1 MKWRAIMA
9 HPRLRG
15 WVFYDVGNSA
25 FATTI
30 MVVLYPLFYQNVL
43 SAGVDPSRSAAYW
56 GYASALGLLFAA
68 FGGPFA
74 GALGDAWG
82 RRKLGLGIMT
92 ALGIGATAAMAFLKE
107 GQWGVGLLLLVL
119 GSGGFALANIFYDS
133 LLTRIAAPWRIPAI
147 SSAGYAFGY
156 LGGGALL
163 VMNAL
168 MVFLLPSWGFQ
179 LSFLSVALWWG
190 IFSVPLFRHV
200 PEPPGESGEPL
211 GASLRRPLQT
221 LRLIR
226 AKPEILRFLLAFWL
240 YNDGIGTIMKM
251 GVIFGSTIGVP
262 PLYLITALILTQ
274 FVGIPSTLAW
284 GSLARTW
291 GLKKSLVTTLAGY
304 AVIALGVYF
313 VRTPLHFALL
323 AVSVGLFQGGAQA
336 LSRALFSRLIPPEKT
351 SEFFG
356 FYDMSSKFAGVA
368 GPFLFGILT
377 QITGTV
383 RAGIP
388 MLFFFFIGGML
399 LLRKVPE
406 KRPVS
411 W

>member
-1 MKWRAIMA
+1 MKWRAILA

-43 SAGVDPSRSAAYW
+43 SAGMDVSRTTAYW
-56 GYASALGLLFAA
+56 GYASALGLLLAA
-68 FGGPFA
+68 LGGPFA
-74 GALGDAWG
+74 GALGDASG
-82 RRKLGLGIMT
+82 KRKLGLGVMT
-92 ALGIGATAAMAFLKE
+92 ALGIGATAAMAFLRE
-107 GQWGVGLLLLVL
+107 GQWMPGLLLLIL
-119 GSGGFALANIFYDS
+119 GSGGFALANVFYDS
-133 LLTRIAAPWRIPAI
+133 LLTRLAAPWRIPAI

-156 LGGGALL
+156 LGGGVLL
-163 VMNAL
+163 VCNGF
-168 MVFLLPSWGFQ
+168 MVFLLPSWGFR

-190 IFSVPLFRHV
+190 LFSLPLFRNV
-200 PEPPGESGEPL
+200 PEPPGERVESLGE
-211 GASLRRPLQT
+211 AMKRPLET
-221 LRLIR
+221 LREIR
-226 AKPEILRFLLAFWL
+226 KKPETLRFLLAFWL

-251 GVIFGSTIGVP
+251 GVLFGSAIGVP
-262 PLYLITALILTQ
+262 PLYLVTALILTQ

-284 GSLARTW
+284 GALARSR
-291 GLKKSLVTTLAGY
+291 GLKKSLVLTLVGY
-304 AVIALGVYF
+304 AIIALGVYF
-313 VRTPLHFALL
+313 VHTPWHFAFL

-351 SEFFG
+351 AEFFG

-368 GPFLFGILT
+368 GPFLFGLLT
-377 QITGTV
+377 QITGSV

-388 MLFFFFIGGML
+388 VLVFFFIGGIL

-406 KRPVS
+406 RRPLS
-411 W
+411 S

>member
-1 MKWRAIMA
+1 
-9 HPRLRG
+9 
-15 WVFYDVGNSA
+15 
-25 FATTI
+25 
-30 MVVLYPLFYQNVL
+30 
-43 SAGVDPSRSAAYW
+43 
-56 GYASALGLLFAA
+56 
-68 FGGPFA
+68 
-74 GALGDAWG
+74 
-82 RRKLGLGIMT
+82 MT

-163 VMNAL
+163 VVNAL

-190 IFSVPLFRHV
+190 TFSVPLFRHV